1 LKEVE
6 VDSPVVVPVIFAI
19 NEICKTDFGY
29 IGSFSAEEIILW
41 KMAFNNKSSKAGDIV
56 TQRWFR
62 RSGIIHRQMMRTISK
77 QLCDAG
83 IFGLPYFYDEVVNKA
98 NYRLIPYAGLVLPAA
113 TMTKFD
119 LQSGSNDK
127 DKVISALKSCQPEI
141 AMIQALSAY

>member
-1 LKEVE
+1 LKEVV

-41 KMAFNNKSSKAGDIV
+41 KMAFNNKLSKAGDIV
-56 TQRWFR
+56 AQVVQTLRDNP
-62 RSGIIHRQMMRTISK
+62 SANDEAISK
-77 QLCDAG
+77 QLGDAG
-83 IFGLPYFYDEVVNKA
+83 IFGLPYFYDEIVNKA
-98 NYRLIPYAGLVLPAA
+98 NYRLIPYASLVIPAA

-141 AMIQALSAY
+141 AMVQTLAAH